1 MDGSTECI
9 LLEASI
15 EALKKND
22 KSIFELAYRDY
33 KSTNSSIFDE
43 WRKVNLNNIYRK
55 VKQENPSDTQTQ
67 LNNKQNQNIN
77 EIEDD
82 LDDIYRG

>member
-1 MDGSTECI
+1 MEGSTEC
-9 LLEASI
+9 LFLEASI

-33 KSTNSSIFDE
+33 KSTNSSTFDE

-55 VKQENPSDTQTQ
+55 VKQEYPSDT
-67 LNNKQNQNIN
+67 NNQIKNNQNNVN
-77 EIEDD
+77 EIEDN
-82 LDDIYRG
+82 LEDIYRG